1 MFPAISKKQLSEGE
15 IIPYAIAS
23 QRPDKTGG
31 FIIFTPVSW
40 ENVEVLREKITLAT
54 IGEVEVIKKPLLPK
68 GYQMVTHPEVLELL
82 VSIYDGRKNYTPE
95 YVHKAFAD
103 VVFLVKKGFVNGE
116 VFDYVSI
123 GDISFLAD
131 DSNPNICNY
140 FNWCD
145 RERTPSQV

>member
-23 QRPDKTGG
+23 QLPPKTGG
-31 FIIFTPVSW
+31 FIIITPVSW
-40 ENVEVLREKITLAT
+40 ENVDVFREKITLAT
-54 IGEVEVIKKPLLPK
+54 IGEVEVIKKPLLPN
-68 GYQMVTHPEVLELL
+68 GYEMTTTHSELDLL

-95 YVHKAFAD
+95 YVQKAFAD
-103 VVFLVKKGFVNGE
+103 VVFLVKKGFVNRE

-140 FNWCD
+140 FDWCD
-145 RERTPSQV
+145 REALPQ